1 MRHHNTMDWNRIT
14 EDVEQLGAAKACML
28 HGIHRSTW
36 YRRLKRP
43 YETVEAKE
51 ETSSLTRSILE
62 LVGERPAW
70 GCDRIA
76 YYLTVSGKP
85 VSSPTVQ
92 KILIAHRLGRRD
104 QRVARHPGGGM
115 GTRGSRCE
123 TGETKF
129 DDRTETARRSENL
142 RADRT
147 G

>member
-1 MRHHNTMDWNRIT
+1 MRHHNAQDWNRIA
-14 EDVEQLGAAKACML
+14 EDVEHLGAAKACML

-43 YETVEAKE
+43 QEALEAKE
-51 ETSSLTRSILE
+51 GSSSLTRSILE

-76 YYLTVSGKP
+76 YYLTVSGNP

-92 KILIAHRLGRRD
+92 KILIAHGLGRRA
-104 QRVARHPGGGM
+104 QREERYPGGGM
-115 GTRGSRCE
+115 GTRGSRRE
-123 TGETKF
+123 TEKTKF
-129 DDRTETARRSENL
+129 DDKTETARKPEDL
-142 RADRT
+142 RADRA